1 MSFSSTSFERPG
13 SPVPEDLTR
22 ATKNVKNKSID
33 DQVLGDVVM
42 KDGLPNVS
50 CRDKFVGN
58 VVGRG
63 SKEEAVLE
71 QELEITED
79 DYMINTEGEY
89 LKITFFERIHERID
103 KSMAKTTVVRL
114 LGKNIGY
121 KALKDYDNAL
131 TGGPWVIYGH
141 YLVVKP
147 WSRDF
152 TTRESFPSKMVVWV
166 RFSRL
171 RYRYYSSGL
180 LRIISKILGEIIKVD
195 YNTTKV
201 KREQF
206 AGLAVMIDLKKP
218 LVSRMGVDGHIQ
230 YMEYEGLLIICYE
243 CGCYGH
249 NKESCLKLQNKGK
262 EADSTEQTMVQ
273 ASESVAD
280 TTVGAEKALG

>member
-22 ATKNVKNKSID
+22 ATKKVKNKSID
-33 DQVLGDVVM
+33 DQVLRDVVM
-42 KDGLPNVS
+42 KDGLPKVS

-58 VVGRG
+58 VEGRG

-89 LKITFFERIHERID
+89 LKIAFFERIHEWID

-141 YLVVKP
+141 YLVVQP
-147 WSRDF
+147 WSGDI
-152 TTRESFPSKMVVWV
+152 TTRESFPSKMVVW
-166 RFSRL
+166 
-171 RYRYYSSGL
+171 
-180 LRIISKILGEIIKVD
+180 
-195 YNTTKV
+195 V

-218 LVSRMGVDGHIQ
+218 LVSHMGIDGHIQ
-230 YMEYEGLLIICYE
+230 YMEYE
-243 CGCYGH
+243 
-249 NKESCLKLQNKGK
+249 ESYLKLQNKGK
-262 EADSTEQTMVQ
+262 EVDSTEQTLVQ

-280 TTVGAEKALG
+280 TTVDAEKALG

>member
-22 ATKNVKNKSID
+22 ATKKVKNKSID
-33 DQVLGDVVM
+33 DQVLRDVVM
-42 KDGLPNVS
+42 KDGLPKVS

-58 VVGRG
+58 VEGRG

-89 LKITFFERIHERID
+89 LKIAFFERIHEWID

-141 YLVVKP
+141 YLVVK
-147 WSRDF
+147 
-152 TTRESFPSKMVVWV
+152 
-166 RFSRL
+166 
-171 RYRYYSSGL
+171 
-180 LRIISKILGEIIKVD
+180 
-195 YNTTKV
+195 
-201 KREQF
+201 REQF

-218 LVSRMGVDGHIQ
+218 LVSHMGIDGHIQ
-230 YMEYEGLLIICYE
+230 YMDY
-243 CGCYGH
+243 
-249 NKESCLKLQNKGK
+249 LKLQIKGK
-262 EADSTEQTMVQ
+262 EVDSTEQTMVQ